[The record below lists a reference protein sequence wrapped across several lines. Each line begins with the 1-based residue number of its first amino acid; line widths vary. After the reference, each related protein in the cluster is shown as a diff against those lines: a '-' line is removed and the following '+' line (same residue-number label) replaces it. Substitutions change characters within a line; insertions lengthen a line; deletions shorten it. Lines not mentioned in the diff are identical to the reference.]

1 MAMEFWKAILL
12 DAMSLAK
19 GFPPSAFV
27 LATLSNPRE
36 KFWGRLLDLDLRGIV
51 LCGVLLDSFDDFVR
65 QLRDGEVAVPV
76 TVFYP
81 MHRIQSVELERSDG
95 PVLSLQE
102 RFQQVTGF
110 NPETVFQPPVDGVRP

>member
-1 MAMEFWKAILL
+1 
-12 DAMSLAK
+12 MSLAK

-36 KFWGRLLDLDLRGIV
+36 KFWGRLLDLDLRGVV

-65 QLRDGEVAVPV
+65 QLRDGETAIPV

-95 PVLSLQE
+95 PVLSLLE
-102 RFQQVTGF
+102 RFQQETGS
-110 NPETVFQPPVDGVRP
+110 NPETVFQAQADEVRP

>member
-1 MAMEFWKAILL
+1 MAMEFWKATRL
-12 DAMSLAK
+12 DGMSLAK

-95 PVLSLQE
+95 PVLSLLE
-102 RFQQVTGF
+102 RFQQDTGS
-110 NPETVFQPPVDGVRP
+110 NPETVFQPQADEVRP

>member
-1 MAMEFWKAILL
+1 
-12 DAMSLAK
+12 MSLAK

-27 LATLSNPRE
+27 LATLGNPRE
-36 KFWGRLLDLDLRGIV
+36 KFWGRLLDLDVRGVV
-51 LCGVLLDSFDDFVR
+51 LCGVLLDSFDDFIR

-95 PVLSLQE
+95 PVLSLLE
-102 RFQQVTGF
+102 RFQQETGF
-110 NPETVFQPPVDGVRP
+110 NPEMVFQAPADGVRP

>member
-1 MAMEFWKAILL
+1 MLL
-12 DAMSLAK
+12 DVMSLAK

-36 KFWGRLLDLDLRGIV
+36 KFWGRLLDLDVRGVV

-95 PVLSLQE
+95 PVLSLLE
-102 RFQQVTGF
+102 RFQQETGF
-110 NPETVFQPPVDGVRP
+110 NPETVFQAAADGVRP

>member
-1 MAMEFWKAILL
+1 MAMEFWKATRL
-12 DAMSLAK
+12 DDMSLAK

-95 PVLSLQE
+95 PVLSLLE
-102 RFQQVTGF
+102 RFQQDTGS
-110 NPETVFQPPVDGVRP
+110 NPETVFQPQADGVRP